1 MTKEAP
7 TPDEQAWAE
16 YRIRLADYRKSVMAG
31 WYEVNARYDRTA
43 LAITGSGFV
52 LFIAVID
59 RDSSTFTW
67 NSLLMT
73 FMLTCF
79 VISIL
84 LITLRQYCGA
94 LAHKKVVDKVDKI
107 DQGDPDVIDRVDM
120 VDLPGDAAELWAHW
134 CFIASLPFLIMGVVT
149 AIVYIAVMVMG
160 Q

>member
-7 TPDEQAWAE
+7 THDEQAWAE
-16 YRIRLADYRKSVMAG
+16 YKLRLADYRKSAMAG

-59 RDSSTFTW
+59 SDASSFVW
-67 NSLLMT
+67 ASLLMT

-94 LAHKKVVDKVDKI
+94 LAHKKVVDKVDEI
-107 DQGDPDVIDRVDM
+107 DQGGPDVIDRIDV

-134 CFIASLPFLIMGVVT
+134 CFIASLPFLIIGVVT
-149 AIVYIAVMVMG
+149 AIVYIALMIMG
-160 Q
+160 R